1 LSFLAREKRKVD
13 RATTGFSP
21 PVNSG
26 RETPAILTGRLT
38 CDLPKCACE
47 IGLAG
52 KIERERDIDQRLIA
66 SRQ

>member
-1 LSFLAREKRKVD
+1 MERKAGID
-13 RATTGFSP
+13 QAAAGFPP
-21 PVNSG
+21 PVNSD

-38 CDLPKCACE
+38 CGLPKCACE

-66 SRQ
+66 SHQ